1 MALGN
6 PADKAEGSESPSG
19 AMAGP
24 KTQGENLAN
33 IHFSRVFLV
42 KSLTES
48 MLAPRRSHQTS
59 RLSQDK
65 CCERDRPSLQ
75 SGGAGNGS
83 ISAIELGLWSSEA
96 HSARR

>member
-6 PADKAEGSESPSG
+6 PAGKAEGSESPSG

-24 KTQGENLAN
+24 KTQGKTLQ
-33 IHFSRVFLV
+33 IDTFSRVLLL

-65 CCERDRPSLQ
+65 CCERGQPSLQ
-75 SGGAGNGS
+75 RGGANNGS
-83 ISAIELGLWSSEA
+83 ISGAELGLWSSEA
-96 HSARR
+96 HSAPR